1 MVASI
6 DFAAARHE
14 SEDEHEHEHEHE
26 IFSQDRKIG
35 RIRTLGSLP

>member
-14 SEDEHEHEHEHE
+14 SEDEHEHEHE
-26 IFSQDRKIG
+26 IFSQAQVG
-35 RIRTLGSLP
+35 A